1 MKKSEIKSGVKIILQ
16 SISNFRGQ
24 LDDIL
29 QPIDDIR
36 EHLEAIR
43 NIQDEYGLDCT
54 VDLEEVERD
63 LIINLIE
70 ENSYFEE
77 INNSFDYIVS
87 DLENWME
94 DVSETKQEQIQEEY
108 IDVLEELRTNIDMSE
123 VYDKDSLDDMLIGV
137 ENAIEESGLI

>member
-1 MKKSEIKSGVKIILQ
+1 MKKSEIKSGVKNILQ

-36 EHLEAIR
+36 EHLEAIQ

-54 VDLEEVERD
+54 VDFEEVERD

-70 ENSYFEE
+70 ENSNFEE
-77 INNSFDYIVS
+77 INNSFDYMVS

-137 ENAIEESGLI
+137 ENAIEESGLL